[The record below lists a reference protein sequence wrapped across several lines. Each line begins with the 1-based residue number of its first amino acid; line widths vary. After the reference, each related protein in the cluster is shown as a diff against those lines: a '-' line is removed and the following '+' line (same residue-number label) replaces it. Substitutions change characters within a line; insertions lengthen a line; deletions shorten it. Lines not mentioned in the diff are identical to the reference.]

1 MQIIIDFETLDYGIQ
16 SGQGSGAPWG
26 GVKILGCG
34 IKIEDQDTY
43 YERDLD
49 KIKEVCEKADTIV
62 AHNATYEAGLIK
74 MLGVDIKHK
83 NFFCTQLGSKL
94 NYNLENSYT
103 LDYLA
108 NRYLGKKKKS
118 NKLIDVGAE
127 IGLFVIPEYYEDPDM
142 YFGGDVKLLKKIKT
156 AKNRMMNIV
165 WESLDKIQEASDV
178 VEEYCIEDVNLTKQL
193 HDRLLTRLD
202 KNIYAYYCKLIN
214 VATDMRFQGIR
225 VDIKKT
231 FNVRF
236 ELENKLRPLERQ
248 MWKKFGHFN
257 YNSPAQVKL
266 WAYNQLGVRGLKD
279 DDGKESFGKDWVE
292 ANKNHEDVALFAKI
306 KKLDK
311 MISFCKTIEEHE
323 KHGRIYPQ
331 LNILQARTGRF
342 SCVSPNVQ
350 QIPSRDEEIAPLIR
364 GLFLPNF
371 NEKWYSLDFSSQEP
385 RLQIHYAEAIGSENG
400 KELADKYRLNSRTDL
415 YLEACTMVRDKTG
428 ITITRSDSKIMTL
441 ALSYGMGKTK
451 GAKALG
457 VSEIEYA
464 KVRNAYFKGASYLK
478 DLNKYCQEVM
488 LSRGF
493 IKTVGG
499 RKLYN
504 EKGYEYK
511 ALNSLIQGGAF
522 DQTAAALIEAYYKHD
537 IIPLCTVHDEINISA
552 KDRKTAETLQN
563 IMQTCININIP
574 SIADIGEGDNWSK
587 AK

>member
-34 IKIEDQDTY
+34 LKIDDQDVY
-43 YERDLD
+43 YERDIN
-49 KIKEVCEKADTIV
+49 KIKEICEKADRII

-83 NFFCTQLGSKL
+83 QFYCTQLGSKL
-94 NYNLENSYT
+94 NCNLENSYA

-127 IGLFVIPEYYEDPDM
+127 IGLFVVPEYYEDPDM

-165 WESLDKIQEASDV
+165 WENLDRIQEASDV
-178 VEEYCIEDVNLTKQL
+178 VEEYCLEDVSLTEQL
-193 HDRLLTRLD
+193 HNRLLEKLD

-248 MWKKFGHFN
+248 MWEKFGYFN

-292 ANKNHEDVALFAKI
+292 ANKSHEDIALFAKI

-371 NEKWYSLDFSSQEP
+371 NEKW
-385 RLQIHYAEAIGSENG
+385 GSENG
-400 KELADKYRLNSRTDL
+400 KELADKYRLNPRTDL
-415 YLEACTMVRDKTG
+415 YLEACAMVRDKTKV
-428 ITITRSDSKIMTL
+428 TITRSDSKIMTL
-441 ALSYGMGKTK
+441 ALSYGMGKAK

-488 LSRGF
+488 ADVSF
-493 IKTVGG
+493 IMK
-499 RKLYN
+499 
-504 EKGYEYK
+504 K
-511 ALNSLIQGGAF
+511 AMNTRL
-522 DQTAAALIEAYYKHD
+522 
-537 IIPLCTVHDEINISA
+537 
-552 KDRKTAETLQN
+552 
-563 IMQTCININIP
+563 
-574 SIADIGEGDNWSK
+574 
-587 AK
+587 

>member
-1 MQIIIDFETLDYGIQ
+1 M
-16 SGQGSGAPWG
+16 
-26 GVKILGCG
+26 
-34 IKIEDQDTY
+34 
-43 YERDLD
+43 
-49 KIKEVCEKADTIV
+49 
-62 AHNATYEAGLIK
+62 
-74 MLGVDIKHK
+74 K
-83 NFFCTQLGSKL
+83 NM
-94 NYNLENSYT
+94 E
-103 LDYLA
+103 
-108 NRYLGKKKKS
+108 
-118 NKLIDVGAE
+118 
-127 IGLFVIPEYYEDPDM
+127 
-142 YFGGDVKLLKKIKT
+142 
-156 AKNRMMNIV
+156 
-165 WESLDKIQEASDV
+165 
-178 VEEYCIEDVNLTKQL
+178 
-193 HDRLLTRLD
+193 
-202 KNIYAYYCKLIN
+202 
-214 VATDMRFQGIR
+214 
-225 VDIKKT
+225 
-231 FNVRF
+231 
-236 ELENKLRPLERQ
+236 
-248 MWKKFGHFN
+248 
-257 YNSPAQVKL
+257 
-266 WAYNQLGVRGLKD
+266 
-279 DDGKESFGKDWVE
+279 
-292 ANKNHEDVALFAKI
+292 
-306 KKLDK
+306 
-311 MISFCKTIEEHE
+311 
-323 KHGRIYPQ
+323 
-331 LNILQARTGRF
+331 
-342 SCVSPNVQ
+342 VQ

-400 KELADKYRLNSRTDL
+400 KELADKYRLNPRTDL
-415 YLEACTMVRDKTG
+415 YLEACAMVRDKTKV
-428 ITITRSDSKIMTL
+428 TITRSDSKIMTL
-441 ALSYGMGKTK
+441 ALSYGMGKAK

-574 SIADIGEGDNWSK
+574 SVADIGEGNNWSE

>member
-34 IKIEDQDTY
+34 LKIDDQDVY
-43 YERDLD
+43 YERDIN
-49 KIKEVCEKADTIV
+49 KIKEICEKADRII

-83 NFFCTQLGSKL
+83 QFYCTQLGSKL
-94 NYNLENSYT
+94 NCNLENSYA

-127 IGLFVIPEYYEDPDM
+127 IGLFVVPEYYEDPDM

-165 WESLDKIQEASDV
+165 WENLDRIQEASDV
-178 VEEYCIEDVNLTKQL
+178 VEEYCLEDVSLTEQL
-193 HDRLLTRLD
+193 HNRLLEKLD

-248 MWKKFGHFN
+248 MWEKFGYFN

-292 ANKNHEDVALFAKI
+292 ANKSHEDIALFAKI
-306 KKLDK
+306 KKLD
-311 MISFCKTIEEHE
+311 
-323 KHGRIYPQ
+323 
-331 LNILQARTGRF
+331 
-342 SCVSPNVQ
+342 VQ

-400 KELADKYRLNSRTDL
+400 KELADKYRLNPRTDL
-415 YLEACTMVRDKTG
+415 YLEACAMVRDKTKV
-428 ITITRSDSKIMTL
+428 TITRSDSKIMTL
-441 ALSYGMGKTK
+441 ALSYGMGKAK

-574 SIADIGEGDNWSK
+574 SVADIGEGNNWSE